1 MIGHKEAANLS
12 VIHRTF
18 RTLWHMV
25 ARLPPYME
33 VLSASD
39 PAHPHL
45 ATFLSHGLVVCVRNP
60 AMVMRALMHSGIEV
74 IPMTSFGAPE
84 GSRMTPIIIAE
95 TLPQQ
100 QHVLRI
106 GLSQKVSP
114 AAWKRVLLL
123 LWSLPA
129 SDVASPYFHPWTH
142 SDFMQWTTHHENHHT
157 AATTTTT
164 TTLTAAGQTAAM
176 RHAAS
181 TNTNVVSTAKT
192 KKKDPRSGAMPQ
204 LYQHPNVVKMILQST
219 SDVEAGQCG
228 DRIALEHLAVTCA
241 EPTSPLA
248 VLLFGPVA
256 LGLAKL

>member
-1 MIGHKEAANLS
+1 
-12 VIHRTF
+12 
-18 RTLWHMV
+18 V

-60 AMVMRALMHSGIEV
+60 AMVMRALLHSGIEV
-74 IPMTSFGAPE
+74 LPMSFGAPPHQTE
-84 GSRMTPIIIAE
+84 GNRTTPIIIAE
-95 TLPQQ
+95 AIPQQ

-106 GLSQKVSP
+106 GLSQKMSP

-129 SDVASPYFHPWTH
+129 SDLASPYFHPWTH
-142 SDFMQWTTHHENHHT
+142 NDFMQWTTQHENHST
-157 AATTTTT
+157 ATTTT
-164 TTLTAAGQTAAM
+164 TTLTAAGQTATTH
-176 RHAAS
+176 HAAS
-181 TNTNVVSTAKT
+181 TKTNVVSIAKT

-204 LYQHPNVVKMILQST
+204 LYQHPNVVKMILLGSPQST
-219 SDVEAGQCG
+219 SGVEAGQCG
-228 DRIALEHLAVTCA
+228 DSIALRHLAVTCA